1 MKQCQIACIRIP
13 NFYWEVE
20 VTRRLS
26 VRSMQ
31 VLIAG
36 YRSQYDARERAGLGN
51 RIVLDCSP
59 DLSDVKPG
67 MPLCEAISRHKSA
80 VIIDADLPFYSS
92 TFDEML
98 SAIERVVPDVED
110 GGTGLAYV
118 GISGLEKLYGS
129 DAQVVHM
136 LAEAV
141 SVVSGFNLHVGVAQ
155 NKWLAYLASFLGK
168 PGSGRKVTGKP
179 GRFLARFP
187 VDLLP
192 VSYKTVK
199 KLHSFGLIKMGDIAD
214 LRQGPMEAQFGS
226 VGRMVWKLSNGI
238 DDRQLVPRKTI
249 EVVSEHLTFQDS
261 TISIP
266 AILSAIESL
275 LYKAFNHPQM
285 QNCYARQASLQAQV
299 FRRAPWTM
307 CVAFKEST
315 GSKDRMFFAIKAKL
329 ERVDIPG
336 PLEDMRLTLSGLCGE
351 VWRQESMWEEVK
363 QKTHLREAMNQLQV
377 RLGVTPPIYQVR
389 EVDPWSRIPERRHV
403 LVHLD
408 P

>member
-1 MKQCQIACIRIP
+1 
-13 NFYWEVE
+13 
-20 VTRRLS
+20 
-26 VRSMQ
+26 
-31 VLIAG
+31 
-36 YRSQYDARERAGLGN
+36 
-51 RIVLDCSP
+51 
-59 DLSDVKPG
+59 
-67 MPLCEAISRHKSA
+67 
-80 VIIDADLPFYSS
+80 
-92 TFDEML
+92 
-98 SAIERVVPDVED
+98 
-110 GGTGLAYV
+110 
-118 GISGLEKLYGS
+118 
-129 DAQVVHM
+129 
-136 LAEAV
+136 
-141 SVVSGFNLHVGVAQ
+141 
-155 NKWLAYLASFLGK
+155 
-168 PGSGRKVTGKP
+168 
-179 GRFLARFP
+179 
-187 VDLLP
+187 
-192 VSYKTVK
+192 
-199 KLHSFGLIKMGDIAD
+199 MGDIAD

-226 VGRMVWKLSNGI
+226 VGRMIWKLSNGI

-249 EVVSEHLTFQDS
+249 EVVSEHLTFQDY

-275 LYKAFNHPQM
+275 LHKAFNHPQM

-299 FRRAPWTM
+299 FRRAPWNM
-307 CVAFKEST
+307 CVPFKEST

-329 ERVDIPG
+329 ERVYIPG